1 MDAVVGEAEAYEQR
15 VEAEGLLEERDDGDA
30 AAFADED
37 WFFAEAALDGFS
49 GKLHGAPADRDDD
62 SGGAAFTGDF
72 DRHAFRAALAQRF
85 LEFGEDFIGILARDH
100 AHGDL
105 GGGFGGDDRLTAGAL
120 IAAGEAVD
128 IAGWAGPAAL
138 KGGVPGFVVEVIG
151 LEFLL
156 EFALIEGEPGEFLA
170 LARGQLGDI
179 VIEAGGV

>member
-37 WFFAEAALDGFS
+37 GFFAEAALDGFG
-49 GKLHGAPADRDDD
+49 GKLHGAPANWDDD

-85 LEFGEDFIGILARDH
+85 LEFSEDFIGILVGDH

-105 GGGFGGDDRLTAGAL
+105 GGGFGRDDRLTAGAL

-138 KGGVPGFVVEVIG
+138 KGGVPGFAVEVIE
-151 LEFLL
+151 LQFLL
-156 EFALIEGEPGEFLA
+156 QFALIEGEGVGRTR
-170 LARGQLGDI
+170 LAREQS
-179 VIEAGGV
+179 